1 MQLLDLIQGLDMT
14 HRSGPP
20 DAPVR
25 DMTDDSRLVE
35 PGWLFVARKT
45 ANDITPYIRQAVD
58 RGAAAIITPS
68 IDTPT
73 LAPSIPWYQADRVD
87 QHLAGTLAERF
98 FDHPASRLSLIG
110 VTGTN
115 GKTTTAL
122 LIQHLLR
129 SVGIQTGVIGT
140 IYTDDGTPEGRKPA
154 TLTTPGAIELSREL
168 ARMARS
174 GCKAVAAE
182 ISSHALEQGRPGVL
196 AFRVAVFTNL
206 TQDHLDYHR
215 TMDAYAKA
223 KSRLFS
229 QLTPDGCAV
238 ANRDDPYAKVVLGG
252 CPNPVLWTSLAEHE
266 ARTRSDICF
275 ASNITLQS
283 GSSSATFIGPWGEI
297 QATIPIVGRHNIS
310 NALQALTAAYALT
323 GQADGLGEAMNTLPT
338 VPGRLERVL
347 PLGESESV
355 IPLPTV
361 LVDYAHTPDALE
373 NALAAVRPLTE
384 NRLIVVFGC
393 GGDRDRTKRPKMAQA
408 ACRYADRIY
417 LTSDNPRTEDPD
429 AIIRDA
435 LDGIP
440 DERQNDL
447 IVEPD
452 RAKAIREAIF
462 AADPGDTVLL
472 AGKGHEDYQ
481 VIGHEKIHFDDRE
494 QAAEALADKSRERTT
509 R

>member
-1 MQLLDLIQGLDMT
+1 MRLLDLIQGLDMT

-25 DMTDDSRLVE
+25 DLTDDSRLVE
-35 PGWLFVARKT
+35 SGWLFVARES
-45 ANDITPYIRQAVD
+45 ANDITPYIRQAIE

-68 IDTPT
+68 VDMAPPD
-73 LAPSIPWYQADRVD
+73 PSIPWYQAEHVD

-98 FDHPASRLSLIG
+98 FDYPASRLSLIG

-122 LIQHLLR
+122 LIQHLLH
-129 SVGIQTGVIGT
+129 SLGIQTGVIGT
-140 IYTDDGTPEGRKPA
+140 IHTDDGTPGGRKPA

-168 ARMARS
+168 ARMARA

-182 ISSHALEQGRPGVL
+182 ISSHALEQGRAGAL
-196 AFRVAVFTNL
+196 TFRVGVFTNL

-223 KSRLFS
+223 KSLLFS
-229 QLTPDGCAV
+229 QLTPDGNAV
-238 ANRDDPYAKVVLGG
+238 INRDDPYADAVLGE

-266 ARTRSDICF
+266 ARTRSDTCF
-275 ASNITLQS
+275 ASDITLQA
-283 GSSSATFIGPWGEI
+283 GSSSATFVGPWGEI
-297 QATIPIVGRHNIS
+297 HARIPLVGRHNIS
-310 NALQALTAAYALT
+310 NALQALAAAFALT
-323 GQADGLGEAMNTLPT
+323 GQAEGLGEAMNSLPT

-347 PLGESESV
+347 PVSGSAHA
-355 IPLPTV
+355 LPTV

-440 DERQNDL
+440 DDRRNDL
-447 IVEPD
+447 VVQPD
-452 RAKAIREAIF
+452 RARAIHEAIHE
-462 AADPGDTVLL
+462 AQPDDTVVL

-494 QAAEALADKSRERTT
+494 QAAEALVNKGRERTT